1 MLIAGY
7 KYSEEQ
13 VIVDY
18 PVLLKDGS
26 TFNANLVLTK
36 DPSVPHVIVF
46 VTSDAIPVEQVKM
59 ILSQSSLQYGA
70 VFQIKGDAYA
80 EFWGIEKKTNI
91 FTGKL
96 EFENILDYPKPF
108 KCSNNVSGA
117 SSPTG
122 AISTD
127 WGSALDSLVSS
138 GTITQGQETSIETA
152 INTEAQSKASAT
164 STSSIPTASTSNL
177 INLLI

>member
-1 MLIAGY
+1 MENSHRELIISAKELLVDSY
-7 KYSEEQ
+7 KYPEEH

-26 TFNANLVLTK
+26 TYNADLVLTK

-108 KCSNNVSGA
+108 KCSNINFFLV
-117 SSPTG
+117 
-122 AISTD
+122 
-127 WGSALDSLVSS
+127 ALEAL
-138 GTITQGQETSIETA
+138 GTLIQGG
-152 INTEAQSKASAT
+152 
-164 STSSIPTASTSNL
+164 
-177 INLLI
+177 